1 MVLGYPIEG
10 ACFPFAYWTIAV
22 YGPPFQV
29 IRLGYK
35 FVTPRP
41 SPHSD
46 QIRPHDTVR
55 TKHAGFNVRFGL
67 GCFPFA
73 RRY

>member
-1 MVLGYPIEG
+1 MVLGNLIEG
-10 ACFPFAYWTIAV
+10 ACSPFAYWTIAI

-29 IRLGYK
+29 IQLGDK
-35 FVTPRP
+35 FLTPRSSLRP
-41 SPHSD
+41 D
-46 QIRPHDTVR
+46 QIRPHDTGCTR
-55 TKHAGFNVRFGL
+55 RADFNVQLGL